1 MVANGVVVDIK
12 TGKPVNAEPEVKAA
26 EKQDDTKGS
35 KKEKK

>member
-12 TGKPVNAEPEVKAA
+12 TGKPGNEEPEVKAA
-26 EKQDDTKGS
+26 EKQDTTKGS